1 MVWQYACLLISRMK
15 LDTAV
20 CFSIL
25 LAVIFIA
32 AVGAFLLYVP
42 PLGILTATTMV
53 VGLGLMFALG
63 LMTGSRWRK
72 LFPHRAIQIKR
83 LSGNLSIVR

>member
-1 MVWQYACLLISRMK
+1 MR
-15 LDTAV
+15 LDFAV

-25 LAVIFIA
+25 LAVIFIG

-42 PLGILTATTMV
+42 PLGILTAVTIV

-72 LFPHRAIQIKR
+72 LFSHRAIQIKR
-83 LSGNLSIVR
+83 LPGNLSIVR